1 VLADK
6 IEIRDVEPG
15 DIDMLVANMR
25 DHDIQEVNAATRM
38 GIENAVKT
46 SVNLSTYSKTGL
58 VNDELVCMWGVCPI
72 SLLSSSGSPW
82 MLGTDLIKK
91 KQRIFLR
98 RSKPWLDDIRKDYR
112 YLENFVDERNVMSI
126 KWLKWL
132 GFEMDEAEPYGIHG
146 EPFHKFT
153 MEI

>member
-1 VLADK
+1 MLADK
-6 IEIRDVEPG
+6 IEIREVEAG
-15 DIDMLVANMR
+15 DIAILVKNMR
-25 DHDIQEVNAATRM
+25 EHDKQEVNAATNM
-38 GIENAVKT
+38 GIRNAVKT
-46 SVNLSTYSKTGL
+46 SVNLSSYSKTGL

-82 MLGTDLIKK
+82 MLGTDLIEK
-91 KQRIFLR
+91 KQRVFLR

-112 YLENFVDERNVMSI
+112 YLENFVDARNVLSV

>member
-1 VLADK
+1 LADK

-15 DIDMLVANMR
+15 DIDMLVENMR
-25 DHDIQEVNAATRM
+25 KHDIQEVNAATRM
-38 GIENAVKT
+38 GIRNAVKT
-46 SVNLSTYSKTGL
+46 SVNLSSYSKTGL

-72 SLLSSSGSPW
+72 SLISGSGSPW
-82 MLGTDLIKK
+82 MLGTDLINE

>member
-1 VLADK
+1 LADK
-6 IEIRDVEPG
+6 VEIRDVEEG
-15 DIDMLVANMR
+15 DIAVLVRNMR
-25 DHDIQEVNAATRM
+25 DHDKQEVNAATHM
-38 GIENAVKT
+38 GLRNAVQT
-46 SVNLSTYSKTGL
+46 SVIMSTYSKTGL

-72 SLLSSSGSPW
+72 SLLSGSGSPW
-82 MLGTDLIKK
+82 MLGTDLITE

-112 YLENFVDERNVMSI
+112 YLENFVDARNVMSI

>member
-1 VLADK
+1 MLADK

-58 VNDELVCMWGVCPI
+58 VNDELVCMW
-72 SLLSSSGSPW
+72 
-82 MLGTDLIKK
+82 
-91 KQRIFLR
+91 
-98 RSKPWLDDIRKDYR
+98 
-112 YLENFVDERNVMSI
+112 
-126 KWLKWL
+126 
-132 GFEMDEAEPYGIHG
+132 
-146 EPFHKFT
+146 
-153 MEI
+153 

>member
-1 VLADK
+1 MADK
-6 IEIRDVEPG
+6 VEIREVEEG
-15 DIDMLVANMR
+15 DIAVLVRNMR
-25 DHDIQEVNAATRM
+25 EHDKQEVNAATNM
-38 GIENAVKT
+38 GIRNAVKT
-46 SVNLSTYSKTGL
+46 SVDLSSYSKTGL

-72 SLLSSSGSPW
+72 SLLSGSGSPW
-82 MLGTDLIKK
+82 MLGTDLITE

-112 YLENFVDERNVMSI
+112 YLENFVDERNVLSI

-132 GFEMDEAEPYGIHG
+132 GFEMNEAEPYGIHG

>member
-1 VLADK
+1 MLADK

-25 DHDIQEVNAATRM
+25 EHDIQEVNAATRM

-58 VNDELVCMWGVCPI
+58 VNDELVCIWGVCPI

-82 MLGTDLIKK
+82 MLGTDLIKQ

>member
-1 VLADK
+1 LADK

>member
-1 VLADK
+1 MADK
-6 IEIRDVEPG
+6 VEIREVEEGDVAV
-15 DIDMLVANMR
+15 LVRNMR
-25 DHDIQEVNAATRM
+25 EHDIQEVNAATHM
-38 GIENAVKT
+38 GLRNAVQT
-46 SVNLSTYSKTGL
+46 SVIMSTYSKTGL

-72 SLLSSSGSPW
+72 SLLSGSGSPW
-82 MLGTDLIKK
+82 MLGTDLITE

-112 YLENFVDERNVMSI
+112 YLENFVDARNTMSI

>member
-1 VLADK
+1 MADK
-6 IEIRDVEPG
+6 IEIREVEEG
-15 DIDMLVANMR
+15 DIAILVRNMR
-25 DHDIQEVNAATRM
+25 EHDKQEVNAATNM
-38 GIENAVKT
+38 GIRNAVKT
-46 SVNLSTYSKTGL
+46 SVNLSSYSKTGL

-82 MLGTDLIKK
+82 MLGTDLIEK
-91 KQRIFLR
+91 KQRVFLR
-98 RSKPWLDDIRKDYR
+98 RSKPWLNDIRKDYK
-112 YLENFVDERNVMSI
+112 YLENFVDARNVLSV

-153 MEI
+153 MET

>member
-1 VLADK
+1 MADK
-6 IEIRDVEPG
+6 VEIREVEEGDVAV
-15 DIDMLVANMR
+15 LVRNMR
-25 DHDIQEVNAATRM
+25 EHDIQEVNAATHM
-38 GIENAVKT
+38 GLRNAVQT
-46 SVNLSTYSKTGL
+46 SVIMSTYSKTGL

-72 SLLSSSGSPW
+72 SLLSGSGSPW
-82 MLGTDLIKK
+82 MLGTNLITE

-112 YLENFVDERNVMSI
+112 YLENFVDARNTMSI

>member
-1 VLADK
+1 LADK

-25 DHDIQEVNAATRM
+25 EHDIQEVNAATRM

-58 VNDELVCMWGVCPI
+58 VNDELVCIWGVCPI

-82 MLGTDLIKK
+82 MLGTDLIKQ

>member
-1 VLADK
+1 MADK
-6 IEIRDVEPG
+6 VEIRDVEEG
-15 DIDMLVANMR
+15 DIAVLVRNMR
-25 DHDIQEVNAATRM
+25 DHDKQEVNAATHM
-38 GIENAVKT
+38 GLRNAVQT
-46 SVNLSTYSKTGL
+46 SVIMSTYSKTGL

-72 SLLSSSGSPW
+72 SLLSGSGSPW
-82 MLGTDLIKK
+82 MLGTDLITE

-112 YLENFVDERNVMSI
+112 YLENFVDARNVMSI

>member
-1 VLADK
+1 MLADK

-15 DIDMLVANMR
+15 DIDMLVENMR
-25 DHDIQEVNAATRM
+25 KHDIQEVNAATRM
-38 GIENAVKT
+38 GIRNAVKT
-46 SVNLSTYSKTGL
+46 SVNLSSYSKTGL

-72 SLLSSSGSPW
+72 SLISGSGSPW
-82 MLGTDLIKK
+82 MLGTDLINK

-153 MEI
+153 MET

>member
-1 VLADK
+1 MADK
-6 IEIRDVEPG
+6 IEIRDVEEG
-15 DIDMLVANMR
+15 DIAVLVRNMR
-25 DHDIQEVNAATRM
+25 DHDIQEVNAATHM
-38 GIENAVKT
+38 GIRNAVKT
-46 SVNLSTYSKTGL
+46 SVDLSSYSKTGL

-72 SLLSSSGSPW
+72 SLLSGSGSPW

-112 YLENFVDERNVMSI
+112 YLENFVDARNTLSI

>member
-1 VLADK
+1 MEAR
-6 IEIRDVEPG
+6 IEIRDVEDG
-15 DIDMLVANMR
+15 DISVLVRNMR
-25 DHDIQEVNAATRM
+25 EHDKQEVNAATKM
-38 GIENAVKT
+38 GLRNAVST
-46 SVNLSTYSKTGL
+46 SVKMATYAKTGL

-72 SLLSSSGSPW
+72 SLISSSGCPW

-91 KQRIFLR
+91 KQKIFLR
-98 RSKPWLDDIRKDYR
+98 RSKPWLEDIKKDYR
-112 YLENFVDERNVMSI
+112 HLENYVDARNTLSI

-132 GFEMDEAEPYGIHG
+132 GFNMEEALPYGVNG

>member
-1 VLADK
+1 LADK
-6 IEIRDVEPG
+6 VEIREVEEGDVAV
-15 DIDMLVANMR
+15 LVRNMR
-25 DHDIQEVNAATRM
+25 EHDIQEVNAATHM
-38 GIENAVKT
+38 GLRNAVQT
-46 SVNLSTYSKTGL
+46 SVIMSTYSKTGL

-72 SLLSSSGSPW
+72 SLLSGSGSPW
-82 MLGTDLIKK
+82 MLGTDLITE

-112 YLENFVDERNVMSI
+112 YLENFVDARNTMSI

>member
-6 IEIRDVEPG
+6 IEIREVEEG
-15 DIDMLVANMR
+15 DIDLLVDNMR
-25 DHDIQEVNAATRM
+25 EHDVQEVNAATNM

-46 SVNLSTYSKTGL
+46 SVKLSSYSKTGL

-72 SLLSSSGSPW
+72 SLISGSGSPW
-82 MLGTDLIKK
+82 MLGTDLIEE

-112 YLENFVDERNVMSI
+112 YLENFVDARNVMSV

>member
-1 VLADK
+1 MADK

-15 DIDMLVANMR
+15 DIDMLVENMR
-25 DHDIQEVNAATRM
+25 KHDIQEVNAATRM
-38 GIENAVKT
+38 GIRNAVKT
-46 SVNLSTYSKTGL
+46 SVNLSSYSKTGL

-72 SLLSSSGSPW
+72 SLISGSGSPW
-82 MLGTDLIKK
+82 MLGTDLIEK
-91 KQRIFLR
+91 KQRVFLR
-98 RSKPWLDDIRKDYR
+98 RSKPWLNDIRKDYR

>member
-1 VLADK
+1 MADK
-6 IEIRDVEPG
+6 VEIRDVEEG
-15 DIDMLVANMR
+15 DIAVLVRNMR
-25 DHDIQEVNAATRM
+25 EHDKMEVNAATHM
-38 GIENAVKT
+38 GLRNAVQT
-46 SVNLSTYSKTGL
+46 SVIMSTYSKTGL

-72 SLLSSSGSPW
+72 SLLSGSGSPW
-82 MLGTDLIKK
+82 MLGTDLITE

-112 YLENFVDERNVMSI
+112 YLENFVDARNVMSI

>member
-1 VLADK
+1 MADK

-58 VNDELVCMWGVCPI
+58 VNDELVCMW
-72 SLLSSSGSPW
+72 
-82 MLGTDLIKK
+82 
-91 KQRIFLR
+91 
-98 RSKPWLDDIRKDYR
+98 
-112 YLENFVDERNVMSI
+112 
-126 KWLKWL
+126 
-132 GFEMDEAEPYGIHG
+132 
-146 EPFHKFT
+146 
-153 MEI
+153 

>member
-1 VLADK
+1 MADK
-6 IEIRDVEPG
+6 IEIREVQKE
-15 DIDMLVANMR
+15 DIAVLVKNMR
-25 DHDIQEVNAATRM
+25 EHDKQEVNAATRM
-38 GIENAVKT
+38 GLRNAVET
-46 SVNLSTYSKTGL
+46 SVTMSTYSKTGL

-82 MLGTDLIKK
+82 MLGTDLIEKR
-91 KQRIFLR
+91 QRVFLR

-112 YLENFVDERNVMSI
+112 YLENFVDARNVLSV

>member
-1 VLADK
+1 MREHDK
-6 IEIRDVEPG
+6 
-15 DIDMLVANMR
+15 
-25 DHDIQEVNAATRM
+25 QEVNAATRM
-38 GIENAVKT
+38 GLWNAVET
-46 SVNLSTYSKTGL
+46 SVNLSSYSKTGL

-82 MLGTDLIKK
+82 MLGTDLIEK
-91 KQRIFLR
+91 KQRVFLR
-98 RSKPWLDDIRKDYR
+98 RSKPWLDDIRKDYK
-112 YLENFVDERNVMSI
+112 YLENFVDARNVLSV

-153 MEI
+153 MET

>member
-1 VLADK
+1 MADEV
-6 IEIRDVEPG
+6 EIREVEEGDVAV
-15 DIDMLVANMR
+15 LVRNMR
-25 DHDIQEVNAATRM
+25 EHDIQEVNAATHM
-38 GIENAVKT
+38 GLRNAVQT
-46 SVNLSTYSKTGL
+46 SVIMSTYSKTGL

-72 SLLSSSGSPW
+72 SLLSGSGSPW
-82 MLGTDLIKK
+82 MLGTDLITE

-112 YLENFVDERNVMSI
+112 YLENFVDARNTMSI

>member
-1 VLADK
+1 MLADK
-6 IEIRDVEPG
+6 IEIRDVEEG
-15 DIDMLVANMR
+15 DIAVLVRNMR
-25 DHDIQEVNAATRM
+25 DHDIQEVNAATHM
-38 GIENAVKT
+38 GISNAVQT
-46 SVNLSTYSKTGL
+46 SVDLSSYSKTGL

-72 SLLSSSGSPW
+72 SLLSGSGSPW
-82 MLGTDLIKK
+82 MLGTDLIKE

-112 YLENFVDERNVMSI
+112 YLENFVDARNTLSI

>member
-1 VLADK
+1 MADK
-6 IEIRDVEPG
+6 VEIRDVEEG
-15 DIDMLVANMR
+15 DIAVLVRNMR
-25 DHDIQEVNAATRM
+25 EHDKMEVNAATHM
-38 GIENAVKT
+38 GIRNAVQT
-46 SVNLSTYSKTGL
+46 SVIMSTYSKTGL

-72 SLLSSSGSPW
+72 SLLSGSGSPW
-82 MLGTDLIKK
+82 MLGTDLITE

-112 YLENFVDERNVMSI
+112 YLENFVDARNVMSI

>member
-6 IEIRDVEPG
+6 IEIREVEEG
-15 DIDMLVANMR
+15 DIAILVRNMR
-25 DHDIQEVNAATRM
+25 EHDKQEVNAATNM
-38 GIENAVKT
+38 GIRNAVKT
-46 SVNLSTYSKTGL
+46 SVNLSSYSKTGL

-82 MLGTDLIKK
+82 MLGTDLIEK
-91 KQRIFLR
+91 KQRVFLR

-112 YLENFVDERNVMSI
+112 YLENFVDARNVLSV

-153 MEI
+153 MET

>member
-1 VLADK
+1 MADK
-6 IEIRDVEPG
+6 VEIRDVEEG
-15 DIDMLVANMR
+15 DIAVLVRNMR
-25 DHDIQEVNAATRM
+25 EHDKMEVNAATHM
-38 GIENAVKT
+38 GLRNAVQT
-46 SVNLSTYSKTGL
+46 SVIMSTYSKTGL

-72 SLLSSSGSPW
+72 SLLSGSGSPW
-82 MLGTDLIKK
+82 MLGTDLITE

-98 RSKPWLDDIRKDYR
+98 RSKPWLADIRKDYR
-112 YLENFVDERNVMSI
+112 YLENFVDARNVLSI

>member
-1 VLADK
+1 MADK

-25 DHDIQEVNAATRM
+25 EHDIQEVNAATRM

-58 VNDELVCMWGVCPI
+58 VNDELVCIWGVCPI

-82 MLGTDLIKK
+82 MLGTDLIKQ

-112 YLENFVDERNVMSI
+112 YLENLVDERNVMSI

>member
-1 VLADK
+1 MADK

-82 MLGTDLIKK
+82 MLGTDLISK

>member
-1 VLADK
+1 MLADK

>member
-1 VLADK
+1 MADK

-15 DIDMLVANMR
+15 DIDMLVENMR